1 MLSKGSHSMQ
11 TRPESGAV
19 AQPQETSSSISSRWK
34 WVLYIAAGIGIV
46 LAVKYLHVQEWLKS
60 ALDWIG
66 KLGPWGPVIFIA
78 LYVVATVLF
87 VPGSVLTLGA
97 GAVFGVALG
106 SVCVSISAT
115 LGATAAFLVGRYLA
129 RDAIAR
135 KIEKHEKFTTIDR
148 AVADEGWKIVL
159 LTRLSPVFPFTL
171 LNYVFGLT
179 RVKLSQFVLAS
190 WLGMIPGT
198 VMYVYLGSLVNV
210 GAGHRQRT
218 TGEWGLYGAGL
229 LATVT
234 VTVFVTRVARK
245 ALANKIGT
253 SQTVQIS
260 KEIMSVSAAPVL
272 VKPAD
277 AHNARLLSNV
287 HPLDW
292 QNPTPASRYN
302 LVVIGAGTAGLVTAA
317 GAAGLGAKV
326 ALVEKSL
333 LGGDCLNVGCVP
345 SKAVIRSGRAVF
357 DAKEAGPFGVRV
369 GKPVEIDFPAV
380 MERMRMLRADLSP
393 HDSAQR
399 FAKLGVDVFLGE
411 ARFAGPDTVE
421 VAGQTLRF
429 KRAVI
434 ATGARATD
442 PPVPGLAEAGYLTN
456 ETVFNLTQCPPRLAV
471 IGGGPIGCELAQC
484 FQRLGSRV
492 SLLHKNAHL
501 LDREDMEAAALVQK
515 AFFREGIAL
524 RLNAT
529 ITRVERSAGGKV
541 IWYEAQGKEE
551 TLAVDEILAGAGRAP
566 NVEGLNLEAVGV
578 QYDPRKGVLVNDCLQ
593 TTHPRIYAA
602 GDVCLDWKFTH
613 AADFSARIVIQNAL
627 FLGRKKASALTMP
640 WCTYTDPEIA
650 HVGFYERDAR
660 ERGMKVDT
668 YVREFKEVDRA
679 VLDGEEDGF
688 VKFHVRKG
696 HDEILGATIV
706 ARHAGEMI
714 SEISVAMAARIGLG
728 RLASVIHPYPT
739 QAEAIR
745 QCGDAY
751 NRTRLTPT
759 VKKWMGR
766 WLAWQRS

>member
-1 MLSKGSHSMQ
+1 MQ
-11 TRPESGAV
+11 TRPERGAV
-19 AQPQETSSSISSRWK
+19 AQPQKASFSISSNWK
-34 WVLYIAAGIGIV
+34 WVLYATAGVALV
-46 LAVKYLHVQEWLKS
+46 LGLKYFHVQDLLKS

-66 KLGPWGPVIFIA
+66 KLGPWGPVIFVG

-135 KIEKHEKFTTIDR
+135 KIEKNEKFAIIDR
-148 AVADEGWKIVL
+148 AVADEGWRIVL

-171 LNYVFGLT
+171 LNYAFGLT
-179 RVKLSQFVLAS
+179 RVKLSHYVLAS

-198 VMYVYLGSLVNV
+198 LMYVYLGSLVNV
-210 GAGHRQRT
+210 GAGLRQRT
-218 TGEWGLYGAGL
+218 TGEWVLYGVGL

-234 VTVFVTRVARK
+234 VTVFVTRLARR
-245 ALANKIGT
+245 ALAKKIVKT
-253 SQTVQIS
+253 EQNP
-260 KEIMSVSAAPVL
+260 KEMSERPTPVL

-277 AHNARLLSNV
+277 AHNARLVSYV
-287 HPLDW
+287 HPPDW
-292 QNPTPASRYN
+292 QNPTPASCYN

-326 ALVEKSL
+326 ALVEKHL

-357 DAKEAGPFGVRV
+357 DAKEAGPFGVRL
-369 GKPVEIDFPAV
+369 GKSVEIDFPAV
-380 MERMRMLRADLSP
+380 MERMRKLRADLSP

-399 FAKLGVDVFLGE
+399 FAKLGVDVFLSE

-434 ATGARATD
+434 ATGARAVE
-442 PPVPGLAEAGYLTN
+442 PRIPGLAEAGYLTN
-456 ETVFNLTQCPPRLAV
+456 ETIFNLTQCPARLAV
-471 IGGGPIGCELAQC
+471 IGGGPIGCELAQA
-484 FQRLGSRV
+484 FQRLGSQV

-515 AFFREGIAL
+515 AFIREGIAL

-529 ITRVERSAGGKV
+529 ITRVERSAGGKL
-541 IWYEAQGKEE
+541 IYYQAQGKEE

-566 NVEGLNLEAVGV
+566 NIEGLNLEAAGV
-578 QYDPRKGVLVNDCLQ
+578 QYDRRKGVLVNDCLQ
-593 TTHPRIYAA
+593 TSNPHIYGA
-602 GDVCLDWKFTH
+602 GDVCLARKFTH

-650 HVGFYERDAR
+650 HVGLYERDAR
-660 ERGMKVDT
+660 ERGMEVDT

-728 RLASVIHPYPT
+728 KLASVIHPYPT
-739 QAEAIR
+739 QAEALR